1 MTANGS
7 NVVYADVRRH
17 VSSDTAWIMDSLR
30 ASSYSSVDQFGHKL
44 DPSLSLHIHN
54 ESCLLPPPFFIL
66 GVMKGNVIKF
76 IMFRFIDRNLHFLSI
91 LYYSF
96 YQVR

>member
-1 MTANGS
+1 MANGS
-7 NVVYADVRRH
+7 NVVHGDVRRH

-30 ASSYSSVDQFGHKL
+30 ASSYSSVDEFGHKL

-66 GVMKGNVIKF
+66 GVAKGIKSIYF
-76 IMFRFIDRNLHFLSI
+76 FFIDRNLHFKV
-91 LYYSF
+91 SF
-96 YQVR
+96 IIAIFIYLRQ